1 MSHIF
6 FTDCRL
12 PCFKLFWCYRRV
24 YGAIESFFRFLQ
36 SYGSLWGYEIQWYY
50 MAKGVYTNTKTSY
63 KTKYKFMGLLKSTK
77 LWESAMLL
85 VHGATGDDNLHGYGS
100 TELRESTKLREFVA
114 KCDYGATWVY
124 VLTTK
129 LWLSVMITTVEFN
142 WSWVWF
148 SWRHKLG
155 NHQKCVLAKKH

>member
-1 MSHIF
+1 MQSKISWNICFLKGARIISVKRYFNEIMSHIF

-36 SYGSLWGYEIQWYY
+36 SYGSLWGYESQWYY
-50 MAKGVYTNTKTSY
+50 RAKGVYTSTKTSY

-100 TELRESTKLREFVA
+100 TELRESTKLRACGEM
-114 KCDYGATWVY
+114 WLRSY
-124 VLTTK
+124 VSLRT
-129 LWLSVMITTVEFN
+129 SY
-142 WSWVWF
+142 
-148 SWRHKLG
+148 
-155 NHQKCVLAKKH
+155 